1 MESLGFDAKDCLLR
15 PCFVVK
21 VAGTRLRTRKG
32 ACGDVKEE
40 KVKALFHRWY
50 EYKNIVE
57 GSIMTGGHPAGQVS
71 WLYGVVEFED
81 GKVGLVEPQNIIF
94 VGTEKKMKEYSFGD
108 EQGWD

>member
-1 MESLGFDAKDCLLR
+1 MASLGFDVKDCLLR

-21 VAGTRLRTRKG
+21 VTGTRLKTSKG
-32 ACGDVKEE
+32 VYGDVKEE

-50 EYKNIVE
+50 EYKNIAE
-57 GSIMTGGHPAGQVS
+57 GSMMIGGPPPGQVS

-81 GKVGLVEPQNIIF
+81 GQVGLVEPKNIIF
-94 VGTEKKMKEYSFGD
+94 AGTEKKIKEYNFGD